1 MFRFGWAGKCK
12 LMFLDMRRMIVT
24 IGLTSDKM
32 QGAAILLD
40 NLTKCLVGVL
50 RVFKPGKTR
59 EIPPC

>member
-1 MFRFGWAGKCK
+1 
-12 LMFLDMRRMIVT
+12 MRRMIVT